1 MSIQYKIT
9 DQVLKVSDDSERTQ
23 SVIVK
28 YDAFLNLLCG
38 GKYAFQ
44 RKAIQTPLAFL
55 VSEKYPNTGA
65 LALENFNDH
74 EIIQKRY
81 ENKAEFLD
89 RLPLRDC
96 KAVSVDLATGTGKS
110 YVIYGLAAI
119 ALAEGLV
126 DKVLVLCPSLTIED
140 GLREKFSGLIG
151 NSEFTSI
158 MQGIGSVVAT
168 PGLKTGNESIVR
180 GDICVENIH
189 AVYERTGTSIY
200 DSFKNQ
206 GARVLVLNDEAHH
219 IFSKADAATKKWL
232 EFLKNT
238 DYGFQYIVNFTGT
251 PYIGNEYFPDV
262 VCRYGLKQAIEDK
275 VIKKPNYKEE
285 QTYKAHSWDVTYGIH
300 QKNQADYGTQRK
312 PITIVVTETIA
323 GCVEVWNELVI
334 YLMKKEK
341 LTREDAEKRCIWV
354 TSGVPS
360 GKADKERVVAIV
372 EKPDKKRAENIALL
386 KKVDDDKNPVEW
398 IVSVSMLT
406 EGWDVK
412 NVFQIVPHESRA
424 FNSKL
429 LIAQVLG
436 RGLRVPPGM
445 EQPLVTINN
454 HEKWE
459 EEIRNLLKEIL
470 EIENQLSW
478 GYLQEKS
485 KYLFPLFNLEYEPE
499 QTTVETKTQRAKA
512 PEVRFKPQALKTE
525 ELSVFSETGTLKTE
539 IENPDTVTISYAAK
553 QLKMFLKEKDSEL
566 AKDWP
571 LKRIK
576 QFVETGLAKE
586 GQDINF
592 LSKENLISL
601 QQSFGPMFRDLN
613 QQNPRIS
620 QKPKNLKE
628 IDLSAMPRQSFSE
641 SALKQHGTIYYAP
654 GSEKGFLH
662 EEANLWADYLK
673 KKRVA
678 QEIGEDDL
686 SEDAQQIAK
695 RLQPVD
701 AVKLKTPWNI
711 LYASY
716 DPERVFS
723 HLLIEHS
730 DLFDSFVKMPDKGFY
745 YFPYSYK
752 PLNAARTHVKNE
764 NFNPDFFIRLKDSQK
779 VLVVEIKGE
788 EDRDTNQNKA
798 KFRDGKRHFTTLN
811 QKLDDAGKPWQ
822 YYFYFISPD
831 DFTKFFE
838 VVKEGPAK
846 LEIWVSSLMQELEAK
861 QD

>member
-275 VIKKPNYKEE
+275 VVKKPNYKEE

>member
-701 AVKLKTPWNI
+701 AIKLKTPWNI